1 MGEKGCEKIS
11 EKILCVNQPL
21 RMKWSFFE
29 LSIFS
34 FFLIHFFSNKSIFV
48 CLACAMFKSG
58 LCRLY
63 YRHQSEFFQ

>member
-11 EKILCVNQPL
+11 EKNLCVNQPL

-34 FFLIHFFSNKSIFV
+34 FFLIHFFSNKLPLHTACKYI
-48 CLACAMFKSG
+48 CLSSMCYVQVWFM
-58 LCRLY
+58 
-63 YRHQSEFFQ
+63 